1 MMRPFSMSYISG
13 EDRGQAALLPAAIE
27 DYVAADA
34 PVRVVDAFVNGLDV
48 RELGFGHSVPAM
60 TGRPPYDP
68 RDLLKLYLYGYLNEV
83 RSSRRLERECSRNV
97 EVMWL
102 LRRLAPDFKTIA
114 DFRRD
119 NGIAIVGACRALVLF
134 CRDQGLFT
142 ARLVALDGSKFRAV
156 ASAKRII
163 GRREIAE
170 EAGRLDRRIA
180 DYLAG
185 LDESDACEPDE
196 APSAT
201 ALALQALR
209 TRRAELDRMAAK
221 LDSDERNTLVEGE
234 PDARPMGIG
243 KGPKPPSYNVQTA
256 VDTGTGL
263 IVHHEVTSEPNDNR
277 QLYPMA
283 KATKDNLGVASLTVV
298 ADGGYSN
305 GTAAAACEADGITA
319 CVPTNRSVNSQGDG
333 TMFDRS
339 AFAYQPETDTYVC
352 PADHVLARKQLM
364 RRDALIV
371 YAASDCTSCSLKP
384 RCTTAERRFV
394 TRHVH
399 EEALERMNARLRA
412 DPTLIRQRR
421 CASEHPFGTIKRMT
435 AGGRFLIRGLEKVRG
450 EAALSVLAYNIIR
463 TINLVGAA
471 TLQARLA

>member
-1 MMRPFSMSYISG
+1 MSYVQG

-34 PVRVVDAFVNGLDV
+34 PVRVIDAFVDGLDV
-48 RELGFGHSVPAM
+48 KGLRFGRSVPAV

-119 NGIAIVGACRALVLF
+119 NGAAIVGTSRAFVLF

-142 ARLVALDGSKFRAV
+142 ARLVALDGSKFRAA
-156 ASAKRII
+156 ASAKRVM
-163 GRREIAE
+163 GRREIADE
-170 EAGRLDRRIA
+170 TAHLDRRITE
-180 DYLAG
+180 YLAD

-196 APSAT
+196 VPSAT
-201 ALALQALR
+201 AAALDALR
-209 TRRAELDRMAAK
+209 ARRAELDQLAAR
-221 LDSDERNTLVEGE
+221 LDCEERTTVVEGE

-243 KGPKPPSYNVQTA
+243 KGPKPPSYNLQTA
-256 VDTGTGL
+256 VDVDTGL
-263 IVHHEVTSEPNDNR
+263 IIHQEVTSEPNDTR

-283 KATKDNLGVASLTVV
+283 KTTKDMLGVTRLTVV
-298 ADGGYSN
+298 ADAGYSS

-319 CVPTNRSVNSQGDG
+319 CVPTNRSIHSQGDG
-333 TMFDRS
+333 TLFGRS
-339 AFAYQPETDTYVC
+339 AFVYQPEADTYMC
-352 PADHVLARKQLM
+352 PAGHVLVRKQVM
-364 RRDALIV
+364 YRDRLIV
-371 YAASDCTSCSLKP
+371 YAARDCASCSLKP

-394 TRHVH
+394 SRHLH
-399 EEALERMNARLRA
+399 EDALERMNARFQA
-412 DPTLIRQRR
+412 DPSLIRQRR

-435 AGGRFLIRGLEKVRG
+435 AGGRFFTRGLKKVSG
-450 EAALSVLAYNIIR
+450 EAALSVLAYNLIR
-463 TINLVGAA
+463 AINLIGTT
-471 TLQARLA
+471 TLCARLA